1 MENKDKKEIKNVY
14 TIENIF
20 CGTRTASEVYKD
32 VLEQVLQ
39 KDYDEVV

>member
-1 MENKDKKEIKNVY
+1 MENKDKKENQSVY

-32 VLEQVLQ
+32 VIAEILDNEL
-39 KDYDEVV
+39 